1 MSLVNDI
8 QFVLRL
14 KSVEEEYESLVYMK
28 NKVLAT
34 VLWDVESIK
43 QCVIDYKS
51 RNIKKYK
58 LTVLAEIDEEDI
70 EEDIDWELLAETGK
84 LTVLDIQPN

>member
-28 NKVLAT
+28 NKLKLELEGPAIKLNLQQNYEMDQLVG
-34 VLWDVESIK
+34 DVK
-43 QCVIDYKS
+43 
-51 RNIKKYK
+51 
-58 LTVLAEIDEEDI
+58 T
-70 EEDIDWELLAETGK
+70 
-84 LTVLDIQPN
+84 

>member
-28 NKVLAT
+28 NKLKLELEGPA
-34 VLWDVESIK
+34 IK
-43 QCVIDYKS
+43 LNLQHNY
-51 RNIKKYK
+51 
-58 LTVLAEIDEEDI
+58 EIDQ
-70 EEDIDWELLAETGK
+70 LLGDVKT
-84 LTVLDIQPN
+84 